1 MFVLNHTLQPGQ
13 ETQKTGGSKGKMDG
27 QFLVALA
34 SYTFRY
40 RLLWPSTGTLVS
52 V

>member
-1 MFVLNHTLQPGQ
+1 MFVLNYTLQTGQ

-27 QFLVALA
+27 QFLVALG
-34 SYTFRY
+34 SHTLCY
-40 RLLWPSTGTLVS
+40 RLLWPSTGILVS